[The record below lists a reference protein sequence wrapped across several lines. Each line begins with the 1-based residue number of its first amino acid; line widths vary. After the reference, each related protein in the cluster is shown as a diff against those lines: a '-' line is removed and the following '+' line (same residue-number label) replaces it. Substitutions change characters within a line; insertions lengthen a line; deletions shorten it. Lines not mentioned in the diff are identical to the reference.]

1 MNRPLMP
8 QNADW
13 QRLTVTINL
22 LEEAIDA
29 SIDSEVSDALNVA
42 SERCDLLRE
51 VMEQGGSVPTAIVDV
66 ETSQSL
72 SYLSVPR

>member
-29 SIDSEVSDALNVA
+29 SIDKKNRDALRRMHA
-42 SERCDLLRE
+42 
-51 VMEQGGSVPTAIVDV
+51 AK
-66 ETSQSL
+66 
-72 SYLSVPR
+72 